1 MYRSDD
7 RCGGGSRGRRIGGE
21 EATKGGG
28 SVGRKE
34 QRSEGLWGGG
44 NRGRGIGVVEAA
56 KAGRSVEGGQQR
68 SDDRCGEG
76 SRGQTI
82 GGEKAAKV
90 GRSVWGGSRGR
101 TIYMGRAAEVVGG
114 SVWRRRQRSEG
125 RCVGLEGGAKV
136 TRC

>member
-1 MYRSDD
+1 MW
-7 RCGGGSRGRRIGGE
+7 
-21 EATKGGG
+21 
-28 SVGRKE
+28 V
-34 QRSEGLWGGG
+34 
-44 NRGRGIGVVEAA
+44 
-56 KAGRSVEGGQQR
+56 GQQR
-68 SDDRCGEG
+68 SEDLCVGGAEVGRSVWEGGDRG
-76 SRGQTI
+76 RTI

-90 GRSVWGGSRGR
+90 GRSVWEGSSRGR